1 MRSHQI
7 LINSS
12 TNYSFRQKNHQFG
25 HSGNWTLLSPGF
37 TLFACLFLWI
47 FTGLFIMPTRYDIL
61 DHVFAQ
67 GSSPAQENFKDL
79 CIEWIKLNF
88 PLVKDEDLERFLKN
102 FCVQSKGKWEECRR
116 IKKTF
121 YEGKKY
127 KSYFGIEV
135 HFPQDQP
142 PMEVDLPHEIDL
154 SSPKQFAQ
162 FVCPV
167 DGCGFMNK
175 SDVKFKKH
183 VIAKHPFVAG
193 KNFDF
198 VRI

>member
-1 MRSHQI
+1 
-7 LINSS
+7 
-12 TNYSFRQKNHQFG
+12 
-25 HSGNWTLLSPGF
+25 
-37 TLFACLFLWI
+37 
-47 FTGLFIMPTRYDIL
+47 MPTRYDIL

-142 PMEVDLPHEIDL
+142 QPAAMEVDLPPEIDL

-162 FVCPV
+162 FVCPAP
-167 DGCGFMNK
+167 GCGFKDK

-193 KNFDF
+193 KFSFEFIPTFCCVIMKFKTIFFTRYN
-198 VRI
+198 VLNRIRNCVQRTQF